1 MWCHYADFSHAA
13 FQLFTLDVGRALGLE
28 DLEFSL
34 FSCRDRDDEARG
46 TFVGAPR
53 VGN

>member
-1 MWCHYADFSHAA
+1 MVPLRGFQSCRLPAIHAGCR
-13 FQLFTLDVGRALGLE
+13 QSIGPRGLGVQPV
-28 DLEFSL
+28 
-34 FSCRDRDDEARG
+34 SCRDRDDEARG